1 MAETE
6 AINQDQINYRVRT
19 NHPLILARRMF
30 IIINKRKSL
39 IKPVEIA
46 VDIFPINKLVQR
58 KIKIVKLVENADIL
72 HAYVVRIHQN
82 RNL

>member
-6 AINQDQINYRVRT
+6 AINQDEIIHRVRT
-19 NHPLILARRMF
+19 NHPLILARMF

-39 IKPVEIA
+39 IKPVEIV

-58 KIKIVKLVENADIL
+58 KIKIVKLVENVDIL

>member
-6 AINQDQINYRVRT
+6 AINQDEIIHHVRA
-19 NHPLILARRMF
+19 NHPLILTRRMF

-39 IKPVEIA
+39 IKTVEIA

-58 KIKIVKLVENADIL
+58 KIKIVKLVENVDIL
-72 HAYVVRIHQN
+72 HAYVVRIHQS